1 LDEQADDPRLILHGT
16 VSDHPPHEYPYS
28 DMSLQTEE
36 DIPRLLGTNSGFN
49 ISSFMPVVKRH
60 AVFAGNTLVS
70 NDQAGKGE
78 YFSSG

>member
-1 LDEQADDPRLILHGT
+1 
-16 VSDHPPHEYPYS
+16 
-28 DMSLQTEE
+28 MSLQTEE